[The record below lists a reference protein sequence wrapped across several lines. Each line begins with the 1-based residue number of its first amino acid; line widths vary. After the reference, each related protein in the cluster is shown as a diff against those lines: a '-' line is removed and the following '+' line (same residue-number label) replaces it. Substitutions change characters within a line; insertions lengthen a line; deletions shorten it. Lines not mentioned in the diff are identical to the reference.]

1 MMNEEL
7 YVRPPVVAGMFYPE
21 HEQELRDAVES
32 LMAETAPAPKPG
44 TLVGIVVPHA
54 GYLYSGRTAARAFAL
69 LKNRHIGTVVLV
81 GPSHTEYFEGISVFS
96 GASFKTP
103 LGSVEVDVEL
113 RSELL
118 KTFPTLQSSL
128 VGHKTE
134 HSLEVQLPFLQL
146 VVHNL
151 KILPIVMGDQKRNY
165 CDGLGVALAG
175 VAKDRG
181 IFLVASSDLSHYY
194 PSDVARKLDAVAI
207 ASIQE
212 LNDRALMSDLEAD
225 RTEACGGGPIV
236 AVLYA
241 AKKAGADYC
250 EVLDSCNS
258 GNVSGHTGRV
268 VGYVSAA
275 LWKTH

>member
-1 MMNEEL
+1 MNEEL
-7 YVRPPVVAGMFYPE
+7 YARPPVVAGMFYPE

-32 LMAETAPAPKPG
+32 LMAETAPAPKLG

-69 LKNRHIGTVVLV
+69 LKNRHISTVVLV
-81 GPSHTEYFEGISVFS
+81 GPSHREYFDGISVFS

-103 LGSVEVDVEL
+103 LGSVEVDAEL

-118 KTFPTLQSSL
+118 KKYPALQSSL
-128 VGHKTE
+128 VGHKAE
-134 HSLEVQLPFLQL
+134 HSLEVQLPFLQFA
-146 VVHNL
+146 VHNL
-151 KILPIVMGDQKRNY
+151 KILPIVMGDQKRKY
-165 CDGLGVALAG
+165 CEGLGAALAE
-175 VAKDRG
+175 VAKGRE

-194 PSDVARKLDAVAI
+194 SSDVARKLDAIAI

-212 LNDRALMSDLEAD
+212 LNDQALMSDLEANQ
-225 RTEACGGGPIV
+225 TEACGGGPIV
-236 AVLYA
+236 AVLHA
-241 AKKAGADYC
+241 AKKTGADYC

-258 GNVSGHTGRV
+258 GDVSGDTERV

-275 LWKTH
+275 LWKIH